1 MFENSTDSV
10 EGTVVSSRVEASPR
24 RPVLLVCLAVFGLM
38 AGQQMLNPI
47 LPPLAREFGFSE
59 LALGAVWTVGG
70 AGVVLASPF
79 WGRRSMAWGHRP
91 VLLISLLGA
100 MAGLLA
106 FAVVAQIGLTGVLAV
121 PVLFTLVL
129 LSRGVVFGLS
139 WAATPVTAQ
148 SYVAEM
154 TSGTAERVKGMSM
167 IGAAQGLA
175 LAVGPALGGA
185 LSLAGMVVPIY
196 VAPVILAVIA
206 LLVGITLPRT
216 RANRVRPATVKVSPF
231 DRRLWPFL
239 VVGFGL
245 YLALAVVLMT
255 VGFLLQDRLHLS
267 AHATGPVTSLVM
279 LAGAGMIILV
289 QAVAVP
295 RLRWTP
301 VRLIRVGTIVMA
313 AGMVIVA
320 VASNG
325 FLLAGGVAVLGTG
338 MGFGTPGF
346 MSAPTLLAT
355 RAEQGAVAGLV
366 GSSSALAFMLGP
378 LTGTGLYEI
387 APAVPYV
394 LGIVLLAGLAV
405 FAFVHPGI
413 RQTPSVAQP
422 ADAPTEPS
430 RRR

>member
-1 MFENSTDSV
+1 MTPGPGSH
-10 EGTVVSSRVEASPR
+10 PR
-24 RPVLLVCLAVFGLM
+24 RPVLLACLAVFGLM

-59 LALGAVWTVGG
+59 LALGIVWTVGG

-79 WGRRSMAWGHRP
+79 WGRRSMAWGHRA

-100 MAGLLA
+100 MLGLLG
-106 FAVVAQIGLTGVLAV
+106 FAVVAQVGLTGALAV

-129 LSRGVVFGLS
+129 LTRGVVFGLS

-148 SYVAEM
+148 SYVAEI
-154 TSGTAERVKGMSM
+154 TSGTAERVRGMSM

-185 LSLAGMVVPIY
+185 LSLVGLVVPVY
-196 VAPVILAVIA
+196 VAPAVLAVIA
-206 LLVGITLPRT
+206 LLVGITLPRP
-216 RANRVRPATVKVSPF
+216 RAHRARPPVVRVSPR
-231 DRRLWPFL
+231 DARMWPFL
-239 VVGFGL
+239 VIGFGL
-245 YLALAVVLMT
+245 YLALAIVLMT

-301 VRLIRVGTIVMA
+301 LRLIRVGTVVMA
-313 AGMVIVA
+313 VGMVLVT
-320 VASNG
+320 VSSNG
-325 FLLAGGVAVLGTG
+325 FLLAGGVAVLGAG

-346 MSAPTLLAT
+346 MSAPTLLAG
-355 RAEQGAVAGLV
+355 RGEQGAVAGLV

-378 LTGTGLYEI
+378 LAGTGLYEI
-387 APAVPYV
+387 APAAPYL
-394 LGIVLLAGLAV
+394 LGTALLAGLTV
-405 FAFVHPGI
+405 FAFVHPGV
-413 RQTPSVAQP
+413 RRTPAAPPTAGVGRP
-422 ADAPTEPS
+422 VDAPPRPNS
-430 RRR
+430 QV